1 MEVDLTKLSERM
13 DMRGEWKGGSKNDAK
28 SSGPGNWLDDRRN
41 YDIEETKKE
50 SSGSE
55 HWFLGFAF
63 DI

>member
-1 MEVDLTKLSERM
+1 M

-41 YDIEETKKE
+41 DIEETKQE

-55 HWFLGFAF
+55 H
-63 DI
+63 DS